1 MNWNKIMNNNRRK
14 EINKAIDLLTKIQAD
29 WQAALELIGT
39 AADEEQEYFDNMPES
54 LQSSDKGQGAESAAG
69 MLTEVK
75 DAMEEIDLDDFTSK
89 LDDST
94 NQ

>member
-1 MNWNKIMNNNRRK
+1 MNKNRRK
-14 EINKAIDLLTKIQAD
+14 DINKAIDLLN
-29 WQAALELIGT
+29 AAKASWEEAFGLIES
-39 AADEEQEYFDNMPES
+39 AADEEQEYYDNMPES
-54 LQSSDKGQGAESAAG
+54 LQGSDKGQSAESAAS

-75 DAMEEIDLDDFTSK
+75 DAMAEIDLDDMISK

>member
-1 MNWNKIMNNNRRK
+1 MNNNRRK
-14 EINKAIDLLTKIQAD
+14 DINKAIDLLTKIQAD
-29 WQAALELIGT
+29 WQEALDLIGT

-54 LQSSDKGQGAESAAG
+54 LQGSDKGQGAESAAG

-75 DAMEEIDLDDFTSK
+75 DAMEEIDLDDFIRK